1 MGTEN
6 MPDGFPENAK
16 GANPRAQSGSPT
28 AESALGGGL
37 SETRE
42 PERSQI
48 AGDSSVSRPNPA
60 PKAPRPFLAGRSPTH
75 PHRDQW
81 QRLARIAI
89 LIVGAGAFRA
99 LIPYEPFPEF
109 PQAHSS
115 LAATEDWFFRPT
127 GQSPALIFLLSAC
140 FLYTRYRAIEA
151 ALARPR
157 GGIRWAIA
165 LFFPG
170 MLLYA
175 WATHTGAADLLLIA
189 LVFVSLGAGATL
201 GGNAGLR
208 AGFLPAIFL
217 LLLVPIPA
225 ALANHIVYALQLANA
240 QASAFILNDI
250 LGISASAFGT
260 VVTTEGRNFQ
270 VIESC
275 AGLRTVSILWMSAI
289 VYCDLFQRSRA
300 ETALLLLAA
309 PLIGAAVNLGRVLS
323 LMLNPA
329 GEIVAVHTLQGIVMT
344 VVGVL
349 LLAALDSLLVRQFPA
364 DSAYLARWNPP
375 PKLEDRVDHRQG
387 QRGLA
392 LLGVVS
398 ILAASSWL
406 IRPWQP
412 TRMINWSPYTIPL
425 EFDGWRGQP
434 IKTDEDLMGSVR
446 GSHWIHRIYTNDH
459 RQVELF
465 LASDDLRGRHT
476 SLLSPLT
483 VLPAPDLSIREQR
496 TIALEGVDA
505 PVVESLL
512 RGEFKRVLSYR
523 WILGESNLWRD
534 ATAGFIALEH
544 SDFVAP
550 AQRIL
555 VRISTPL
562 EPAPTGLRRAE
573 DRLEKFSTA
582 LAPWLGAIRDP
593 EPL

>member
-1 MGTEN
+1 MRLN
-6 MPDGFPENAK
+6 
-16 GANPRAQSGSPT
+16 
-28 AESALGGGL
+28 
-37 SETRE
+37 
-42 PERSQI
+42 
-48 AGDSSVSRPNPA
+48 
-60 PKAPRPFLAGRSPTH
+60 
-75 PHRDQW
+75 RDQR

-89 LIVGAGAFRA
+89 LIVGAGAFRT
-99 LIPYEPFPEF
+99 LIPYEPFPQTH
-109 PQAHSS
+109 PSPAP
-115 LAATEDWFFRPT
+115 TEDWFFRPT
-127 GQSPALIFLLSAC
+127 GQSPTLILLLSAC

-151 ALARPR
+151 ALAQPR

-165 LFFPG
+165 LLFPG

-201 GGNAGLR
+201 GGRAGLR
-208 AGFLPAIFL
+208 AVFLPATFL

-240 QASAFILNDI
+240 QAAAFILNDI

-260 VVTTEGRNFQ
+260 VVTTEGRTFQ

-275 AGLRTVSILWMSAI
+275 AGLRTVGILWMSAI

-349 LLAALDSLLVRQFPA
+349 LLAALDSLLVRRLPA
-364 DSAYLARWNPP
+364 DSAYIARWNPP
-375 PKLEDRVDHRQG
+375 PKLEDPVDNRQG
-387 QRGLA
+387 RRVLA
-392 LLGVVS
+392 VLGVVS
-398 ILAASSWL
+398 ILAASSWF
-406 IRPWQP
+406 IQPWQP
-412 TRMINWSPYTIPL
+412 IRMINWSPYTIPL

-434 IKTDEDLMGSVR
+434 IKTDEDSMGSVR
-446 GSHWIHRIYTNDH
+446 GSHWIHRIYTNKN

-483 VLPAPDLSIREQR
+483 VLPAPDLSIREQG

-512 RGEFKRVLSYR
+512 RGEFERVLSYR
-523 WILGESNLWRD
+523 WILGESNIWRD
-534 ATAGFIALEH
+534 AMAGFIALEH

-562 EPAPTGLRRAE
+562 EPAPTALRRAE

-582 LAPWLGAIRDP
+582 LAPWLGAIQDP